1 VGQPI
6 LAAAVF
12 QAAFAGRDEFTAP
25 AIFCRFVE
33 QAVSPAFSACN
44 DILQCF
50 ALAVGSTRK
59 SMFGAQFFEN
69 FLHRLQAASL
79 EVLVSLPDTF
89 DRFLVV
95 LPFPVEL
102 VSQGHAPA

>member
-1 VGQPI
+1 
-6 LAAAVF
+6 
-12 QAAFAGRDEFTAP
+12 
-25 AIFCRFVE
+25 
-33 QAVSPAFSACN
+33 
-44 DILQCF
+44 
-50 ALAVGSTRK
+50 
-59 SMFGAQFFEN
+59 MFGAQFFEN